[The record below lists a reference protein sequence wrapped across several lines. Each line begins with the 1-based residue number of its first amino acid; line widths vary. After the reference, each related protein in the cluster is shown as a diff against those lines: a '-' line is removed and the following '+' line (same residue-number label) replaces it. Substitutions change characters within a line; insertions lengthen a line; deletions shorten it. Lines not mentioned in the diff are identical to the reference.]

1 MTGKDT
7 IYLDVDDEITSIVHK
22 VQSSPKSIVAL
33 VLPKRASTLQ
43 SIVNMK
49 LLKRTATQNKKKV
62 VLITSEAG
70 LLPLAG
76 AAGLHVAPNLTSK
89 PVLPPSPNFAVPKV
103 ETVAEG
109 DDVAF
114 DPATPIG
121 SFMPKEDAEDEAIEI
136 DNEKLAPAGAAGG
149 AVAASKSGKKSPK
162 LGKDGKKLSVP
173 NFERFR
179 KWILLGGVAFVLL
192 LIGLYW
198 AFAIAPKATVTL
210 KTEASEKPVTVALT
224 ADSTATEVNTEKNI
238 VPANKEKLTKT
249 DVEKVAASGQKDN
262 GTKASGTIALKNCGK
277 GSPAV
282 TIPAGTGVSSGSYTF
297 ITQKSVSLDSPN
309 FDGSGNC
316 KDKGS
321 HTGSV
326 DVVAQK
332 NGDAYNLAPQ
342 TYTVANYS
350 GVIAQG
356 SQMTG
361 GTSVVVKV
369 VSATDVEDAKTKI
382 AAKQA
387 GYSDELRQKLT
398 GEGYT
403 ALTDSFNAGTPVFTV
418 TPDVGTEADQVTVQ
432 AVTDFTMFGVKP
444 DDLKKLIQEAIKH
457 DIDTSKQSIL
467 NEGLSDA
474 VFHTNGDKTAAKLPL
489 SMQANVVIGPQLDQN
504 EIKQEIAGK
513 KRGEAESILKSRPGV
528 NDVQAVTHPAWA
540 SKIPKKQAKITVVI
554 QQADGTNVDTQQP

>member
-89 PVLPPSPNFAVPKV
+89 PVLPPSPNFAEPKV
-103 ETVAEG
+103 EPVSEG
-109 DDVAF
+109 DDVAL
-114 DPATPIG
+114 DPATPVG
-121 SFMPKEDAEDEAIEI
+121 AFMPKEDAEDEAIEI
-136 DNEKLAPAGAAGG
+136 DNEKLAPAAGTGG
-149 AVAASKSGKKSPK
+149 AVAASKLGKKSK

-210 KTEASEKPVTVALT
+210 KTEASEKPVSVALIADTT
-224 ADSTATEVNTEKNI
+224 AKEVNTDKNI
-238 VPANKEKLTKT
+238 VPAKKEKLTKT
-249 DVEKVAASGQKDN
+249 DVEKIAASGQKDN
-262 GTKASGTIALKNCGK
+262 GTKASGTVALKNCGK

-356 SQMTG
+356 SQMAG
-361 GTSVVVKV
+361 GTSVVAKV
-369 VSATDVEDAKTKI
+369 IAEKDVEDAKTKI

-387 GYSDELRQKLT
+387 GYSDELKQKLT
-398 GEGYT
+398 DEGDT
-403 ALTDSFNAGTPVFTV
+403 ALTDSFNVGTPVFTV
-418 TPDVGTEADQVTVQ
+418 TPDVGTEGDQVTVQ
-432 AVTDFTMFGVKP
+432 AVTDFTMMGVKQ
-444 DDLKKLIQEAIKH
+444 DDLKKLIQEAVKH

-474 VFHTNGDKTAAKLPL
+474 VFNTTGDKAAAKLPL
-489 SMQANVVIGPQLDQN
+489 SMQANVVIGPELDPNQ
-504 EIKQEIAGK
+504 IKQEIAGK
-513 KRGEAESILKSRPGV
+513 KRGEAESILKTRPGV

-554 QQADGTNVDTQQP
+554 QQADGTNVDTQKP